1 MKQVIQSARSGKLG
15 LRDVPAPQARA
26 GHLLVRT
33 RASLI
38 SAGTERLVVDFA
50 KKSLPAKARA
60 RPDLV
65 KKVMAKAR
73 RDGAAATMRAVLARL
88 DEPLPLGYSAAGRV
102 VSVGAGLEGLFR
114 VADRVAVA
122 GAGLANHA
130 ELNVVPQALAAAVPE
145 GVADEEACFA
155 TLAAIAMHGVR
166 NLGVGLGDVA
176 AVVGA
181 GLVGQ
186 LALQLLA
193 LSGVRAVALDTD
205 PERLELARR
214 LGAEAAWDP
223 MDGGLAQA
231 IKALTGGRGCDGVL
245 IAAATKSSQPFATA
259 AAIARDRAR
268 VSLVGLTG
276 TAFPYR
282 EFMQK
287 ELSVVVSRSYG
298 PGRYDDDF
306 EGRGVKYPPG
316 FVRWTESENLAESL
330 RLMAPGR
337 PRRLDVGPLISH
349 RFPFDEA
356 EAAYALVLG
365 EREARLGVVLTY
377 PEGGDE
383 GPRPAF
389 PPPVPPPRATKGR
402 CVLGVIGAGNFA
414 RAVLL
419 PELKKLKGVE
429 LHTLVARRGAR
440 AHDGGQA
447 FGFAHAS
454 SDEAAILENPA
465 INAVLIATRHDS
477 HAELAAHALVAG
489 KSVLV
494 EKPLGLDRQQIERV
508 SRARRGADGF
518 FQVGF
523 NRRFAPLA
531 VALRQRLQGVTGP
544 KFVVLRVNAGAVAAA
559 SWLNDREEGGGRVL
573 GEVCHFVDLARFL
586 IGAAIVSVQAD
597 AAAVTEGA
605 LDDVGVGLRFADG
618 SLATIAYAA
627 LGDSAASKE
636 RIEAYAGGW
645 VATIEDFRSLVV
657 VKDGHVA
664 KKAGRRSQDKGFG
677 AALSAFASAVAA
689 GGPAPV
695 DERELVETSLATIAI
710 LESLRQGRRIEL

>member
-1 MKQVIQSARSGKLG
+1 MKQVIQSTRTGKLG
-15 LRDVPAPQARA
+15 LRDVPAPTVRA
-26 GHLLVRT
+26 GHLVVHT

-65 KKVMAKAR
+65 KKVMTKAR
-73 RDGAAATMRAVLARL
+73 RDGAAATMQAVLARL
-88 DEPLPLGYSAAGRV
+88 DEPLPLGYSAAGDV
-102 VSVGAGLEGLFR
+102 VAVGAGLEGRFR
-114 VADRVAVA
+114 VSDRIAMA

-130 ELNVVPQALAAAVPE
+130 ELNVVPGALAAKVPD

-155 TLAAIAMHGVR
+155 TLAAIALHGVR
-166 NLGVGLGDVA
+166 NLGLGLGDVA
-176 AVVGA
+176 AVIGA

-186 LALQLLA
+186 LALQLLVLA
-193 LSGVRAVALDTD
+193 GARVVVLDTD
-205 PERLELARR
+205 PKRLQLAQG
-214 LGAEAAWDP
+214 LGAEATFDP
-223 MDGGLAQA
+223 TEVGLPDA
-231 IKALTGGRGCDGVL
+231 IRALTGGRGCDGIL
-245 IAAATKSSQPFATA
+245 IAAATESSQPFATA
-259 AAIARDRAR
+259 ATVARDRAR
-268 VSLVGLTG
+268 VAMVGLTG

-330 RLMAPGR
+330 RLMAPTQF
-337 PRRLDVGPLISH
+337 RRLDVGALISH
-349 RFPFDEA
+349 RFAIDDA

-365 EREARLGVVLTY
+365 ENETRMGVVLTY
-377 PEGGDE
+377 PEATGE
-383 GPRPAF
+383 TPPPAF
-389 PPPVPPPRATKGR
+389 AEPRVAKGR

-419 PELKKLKGVE
+419 PQLKKLKGVE
-429 LHTLVARRGAR
+429 LNTLVARRGAQ
-440 AHDGGQA
+440 AQDSGQT

-454 SDEAAILENPA
+454 SDEAAVLDNPA
-465 INAVLIATRHDS
+465 VNAVVVATRHDS
-477 HAELAAHALVAG
+477 HAELTARALAAG

-494 EKPLGLDRQQIERV
+494 EKPLGLDRGQIEQV
-508 SRARRGADGF
+508 EAARYAADGF

-531 VALRQRLQGVTGP
+531 VKLRQRLDEAVGP
-544 KFVVLRVNAGAVAAA
+544 KFVLLRVNAGAVAAS
-559 SWLNDREEGGGRVL
+559 SWLHDPDEGGGRVL

-586 IGAAIVSVQAD
+586 IGAQIVSVQAD
-597 AAAVTEGA
+597 SAAVIDGTC
-605 LDDVGVGLRFADG
+605 DDVSVGLRFADG
-618 SLATIAYAA
+618 SLATIAYTA
-627 LGDSAASKE
+627 LGDTASSKE

-645 VATIEDFRSLVV
+645 VATVEDFRSLTIVEAG
-657 VKDGHVA
+657 KEA
-664 KKAGRRSQDKGFG
+664 KEGVRGPDKGFR
-677 AALSAFASAVAA
+677 AALGAFADAVAA

-695 DERELVETSLATIAI
+695 DEAELIETSLATIAI
-710 LESLRQGRRIEL
+710 LESLQQGRRIDLPGS

>member
-26 GHLLVRT
+26 GHILVHT

-73 RDGAAATMRAVLARL
+73 RDGVAATMRAVAARL
-88 DEPLPLGYSAAGRV
+88 DEPLPLGYSAAGEV
-102 VSVGAGLEGLFR
+102 VAVGAGLEGVFR
-114 VADRVAVA
+114 VGERVAVA

-145 GVADEEACFA
+145 GVPDEEACFA
-155 TLAAIAMHGVR
+155 TLAAIALHGVR
-166 NLGVGLGDVA
+166 NLGLGLGDVA
-176 AVVGA
+176 AVFGA

-193 LSGVRAVALDTD
+193 LAGARVVALDTD
-205 PERLELARR
+205 PERLALARR
-214 LGAEAAWDP
+214 LGAEAAFDP
-223 MDGGLAQA
+223 TDSGLPDA
-231 IKALTGGRGCDGVL
+231 IAALTNGRGCDGVL

-259 AAIARDRAR
+259 ALVARDRAR
-268 VSLVGLTG
+268 IAMVGLTG

-287 ELSVVVSRSYG
+287 ELSVVVSRAYG

-337 PRRLDVGPLISH
+337 PRRLDVAALISH
-349 RFPFDEA
+349 RFPFAAA

-365 EREARLGVVLTY
+365 ESEARLGVVLTY
-377 PEGGDE
+377 PEATDAA
-383 GPRPAF
+383 PAPAF
-389 PPPVPPPRATKGR
+389 PPPRATAGR
-402 CVLGVIGAGNFA
+402 CVLGVIGAGTFA
-414 RAVLL
+414 RGVLL

-429 LHTLVARRGAR
+429 LHTLVARRGAQ
-440 AHDGGQA
+440 AQDSGQA

-454 SDEAAILENPA
+454 SDQESVLDNPA

-477 HAELAAHALVAG
+477 HAELTAQALAAG
-489 KSVLV
+489 KSVMV
-494 EKPLGLDRQQIERV
+494 EKPLGLDREQVERV
-508 SRARRGADGF
+508 SAARRDAEGF
-518 FQVGF
+518 FLVGF
-523 NRRFAPLA
+523 NRRFAPLS
-531 VALRQRLQGVTGP
+531 VKLRQRLQDAAGP
-544 KFVVLRVNAGAVAAA
+544 KFLLLRVNAGAIAAA
-559 SWLNDREEGGGRVL
+559 SWLHDPAEGGGRVL

-586 IGAAIVSVQAD
+586 IGAGIVSVQAD

-605 LDDVGVGLRFADG
+605 VDDVSVVLRFADG
-618 SLATIAYAA
+618 SLATIAYTA
-627 LGDSAASKE
+627 LGDTASSKE

-645 VATIEDFRSLVV
+645 VATVEDFRSLVV
-657 VKDGHVA
+657 VEDGKAAKDGR
-664 KKAGRRSQDKGFG
+664 GQNKGFG
-677 AALSAFASAVAA
+677 AALDAFAQAVAA

-695 DERELVETSLATIAI
+695 DEAELVETSLATIAI
-710 LESLRQGRRIEL
+710 LESLQEGRRIDL